1 MAYFK
6 YLPSIE
12 YISPLESKSSIN
24 TFIEAKN
31 LFRRIKLSD
40 NAFSSPYVFNKYIIQ
55 EGDRPDTVAYK
66 YYGDSS
72 LDWLVIFGAAIINQR
87 TDWPLTSDEL
97 YEFASKKY
105 GNDLTAIREYRTRQ
119 VKDSN
124 GRIILPAGYV
134 VNQDFTIPNPDNPT
148 STLNPVQGITNW
160 EYETEQNE
168 KKKEINLVKPSF
180 VPSIRREVETV
191 MKYKPGTSLYV
202 SKNMR
207 KTDNIKIKS
216 P

>member
-12 YISPLESKSSIN
+12 YISPLESRSSIN

-119 VKDSN
+119 VKDSD

-134 VNQDFTIPNPDNPT
+134 VNKEFTIPNPDNPT
-148 STLNPVQGITNW
+148 STLNPVQGFTNW

-180 VPSIRREVETV
+180 APSIRREVETV

>member
-12 YISPLESKSSIN
+12 YISPLESRSSIN

-119 VKDSN
+119 VKDSD

>member
-12 YISPLESKSSIN
+12 YISPLESRSSIN

-119 VKDSN
+119 VKDSD

-202 SKNMR
+202 SKNLR

>member
-12 YISPLESKSSIN
+12 YISPLESRSSIN

-105 GNDLTAIREYRTRQ
+105 GNDLTAIREYRTRR
-119 VKDSN
+119 VKDSD

-202 SKNMR
+202 SKNLR
-207 KTDNIKIKS
+207 KTDNIKVKS

>member
-119 VKDSN
+119 VKDSD

-202 SKNMR
+202 SKNLR
-207 KTDNIKIKS
+207 KTDNIKVKS

>member
-12 YISPLESKSSIN
+12 YISPLESRSSIN

-119 VKDSN
+119 VKDSD

-202 SKNMR
+202 SKNLR
-207 KTDNIKIKS
+207 KTDNIKVKS

>member
-12 YISPLESKSSIN
+12 YISPLESRSSIN

-119 VKDSN
+119 VKDSD

-134 VNQDFTIPNPDNPT
+134 VNKEFTIPNPDNPT
-148 STLNPVQGITNW
+148 STLNPVQGFTNW

-180 VPSIRREVETV
+180 APSIRREVETV
-191 MKYKPGTSLYV
+191 MKYKPGTSQYL
-202 SKNMR
+202 SKNLR
-207 KTDNIKIKS
+207 KTDNIKVKS

>member
-119 VKDSN
+119 VKDSD

-207 KTDNIKIKS
+207 KTDNIKVKS

>member
-12 YISPLESKSSIN
+12 YISPLESRSSIN

-97 YEFASKKY
+97 YEFAYKKY

-119 VKDSN
+119 VKDSD

-134 VNQDFTIPNPDNPT
+134 VNQNFTIPNPDNPT

-202 SKNMR
+202 SKNLR
-207 KTDNIKIKS
+207 KTDNIKVKS

>member
-119 VKDSN
+119 VKDSD

-160 EYETEQNE
+160 EYETEKNE

>member
-12 YISPLESKSSIN
+12 YISPLESRSSIN

-119 VKDSN
+119 VKDSDE
-124 GRIILPAGYV
+124 RIILPAGYV
-134 VNQDFTIPNPDNPT
+134 VNQNFTIPNPDNPT

-202 SKNMR
+202 SKNLR
-207 KTDNIKIKS
+207 KTDNIKVKS

>member
-12 YISPLESKSSIN
+12 YISPLESRSSIN

-97 YEFASKKY
+97 YEFAFKKY

-119 VKDSN
+119 VKDSD

-160 EYETEQNE
+160 EYETEKNE

-180 VPSIRREVETV
+180 VPSIRKEVETV

-202 SKNMR
+202 SKNLR
-207 KTDNIKIKS
+207 KTDNIKVKS

>member
-119 VKDSN
+119 VKDSD